1 MLLHHPSLVKKP
13 RSRKFHPT
21 QAQALPPDPIPF
33 KSDYNPKY
41 LLFHFDLETT
51 ALVVPSVRIVNVA
64 CELDTVLLEQWQKVN
79 RGAPR
84 CVYCDQKTDE
94 ATDIRPT
101 VCKKCEGKE
110 DDEKESR
117 PHWFET
123 LVNPECKIP
132 NDVQAIHGI
141 TDIMVKS
148 APKIKEVLIE
158 MFKWIENL
166 KKWYGL
172 PRDLPVL
179 LNAYGGNTFDQVVLQ
194 WELLRSELL
203 VPANIYFGDLYFTI
217 INAFA
222 YPYTRETGQMKLEQ
236 LVRRICKRTGFK
248 QEHTSACDVES
259 MMDVMHAFSDRQDLY
274 QALFDD
280 RQKPFVEKQL
290 RQAIES
296 EKPKQFFNSSA
307 GSKQKQSNVSNS
319 NYQPKY
325 KKQKQRK

>member
-33 KSDYNPKY
+33 KADYNPKY
-41 LLFHFDLETT
+41 LLIHYDLETT
-51 ALVVPSVRIVNVA
+51 DLLSQSVRIVNVA

-101 VCKKCEGKE
+101 VCKNCEGKE
-110 DDEKESR
+110 DDEKEPR
-117 PHWFET
+117 LHWFET

-132 NDVQAIHGI
+132 DNVQAIHGI
-141 TDIMVKS
+141 TDTMVQK

-172 PRDLPVL
+172 PRDFPVL

-203 VPANIYFGDLYFTI
+203 VPANIYFGDLCFTI

-222 YPYTRETGQMKLEQ
+222 YSYTRETGEMKMER
-236 LVRRICKRTGFK
+236 LVQRICRRPGFK
-248 QEHTSACDVES
+248 QQHTSACDVEA
-259 MMDVMHAFSDRQDLY
+259 MIDIMHAFIDRQDLY
-274 QALFDD
+274 ENLFAD
-280 RQKPFVEKQL
+280 RQRPLVEKQL
-290 RQAIES
+290 RQAIG
-296 EKPKQFFNSSA
+296 SSRI
-307 GSKQKQSNVSNS
+307 KQKQSNASNSNS